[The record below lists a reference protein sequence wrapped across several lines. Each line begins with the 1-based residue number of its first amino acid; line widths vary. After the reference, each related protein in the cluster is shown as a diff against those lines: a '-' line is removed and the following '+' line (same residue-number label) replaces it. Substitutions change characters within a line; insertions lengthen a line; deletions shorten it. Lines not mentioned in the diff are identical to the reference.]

1 MRKKI
6 SEEEIVRA
14 LKWADQGVG
23 IKDMANKAGVSIQT
37 IYRWKS
43 LYQGMKA
50 SAIKRVR
57 LLERENKKLK
67 RVLSRLKGERDM
79 LKEVLSKY

>member
-79 LKEVLSKY
+79 LKEVLSKH